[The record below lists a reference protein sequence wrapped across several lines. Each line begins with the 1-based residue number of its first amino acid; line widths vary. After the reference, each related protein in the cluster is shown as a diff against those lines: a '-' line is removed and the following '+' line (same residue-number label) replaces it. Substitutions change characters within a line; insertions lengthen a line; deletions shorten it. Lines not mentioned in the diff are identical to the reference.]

1 MHNRQEQT
9 LTSLLLKRQF
19 GPGRKPYCSRDISQQ
34 SSRVIDSWA
43 EGDSLKRCSATY
55 CQLTPPPRSTI
66 AAAFSPDGK
75 LVASTHGDH
84 TVKVI
89 CVRTGKCLQTLTGHR
104 RTPWVVRFHP
114 SSSSLLASG
123 SLDYEVR
130 LWNAHTA
137 ECINVHNFGRP
148 IASLAFHIEGDALA
162 VASGH
167 KLYMWQYTRQQQ
179 GEEGAP
185 AVALKT
191 RRSLRAVHFH
201 PLGLPL
207 VLTAEVNDVS
217 EPVTLPHGHPPPP
230 PTQASASLPQSAAY
244 QGPVHAELPRQLS
257 VEAAGISQDHTS
269 SNAQQDDDDWPVQRP
284 PHRRLS
290 EVFRALMQEEREE
303 ELLAQLESSA
313 SQQAS
318 QMHSSASRQI
328 LGMTGY
334 SHGHSIRQHD
344 HVPTQSQS
352 LSHRASG
359 GFGSLPHPPVP
370 IRQLRPRSRPRSFHP
385 LRHSI
390 AGDALASSSTP
401 TMQQMPTPFDNPA
414 VGSHPSASSSG
425 MPDAASTEQD
435 SGRENPIQQRAQAW
449 AQQRQRE
456 SSVLSQ
462 HDSSELEPVIRT
474 HSGLADLSG
483 FSIRLQGLH
492 TSSQPAHDWSP
503 YQSPQRLSR
512 RQSEPPRSGE
522 DEWPVLGTPPVTLQ
536 LPPLTS
542 PGHLLPPSPGNP
554 SGQPTGQQLPGSQA
568 AVGFG
573 WAANLARG
581 AEWMGEAT
589 GLRFLTRPF
598 SRTVAGMTGVS
609 MTAAATDQTAASSS
623 DAACSSRDAQHS
635 GDDETQTLERAA
647 SLSQQVSASAP
658 SNGSMSYR
666 ERLLAGSA
674 ASTSEQTN
682 GQASEQSMA
691 RVSPSQLPSEG
702 SQTGF
707 PTQQELQSTLART
720 SAAASASS
728 APAGSP
734 SSSASAAPAVS
745 ALTLGPTS
753 LDGQS
758 RRQTQP
764 PSGSTTPAGRRFS
777 ADLVQGS
784 LSNTPQPIPV
794 LTQAATA
801 PHQMRS
807 AQAAVGTQT
816 GLHVGTQL
824 GAQSSPAPAALGFMT
839 WPAQLAAD
847 PQGMAPLPPSMLNMG
862 WEYPAQLL
870 QGPDPEPAAR
880 HRVAR
885 DDAGQ
890 QPNHVV
896 AVRASAAAANIIGTE
911 QPCRVRL
918 RLWHCSAAD
927 PTAALEVPSLT
938 IPDAVLCSEMGVH
951 FSACGRYLA
960 ACVACQ
966 AGHLHD
972 LTSDAAGIIYEVRVY
987 SLEAASLGQV
997 LHAKQIR
1004 AAHCLTSVQF
1014 SPTSEHL
1021 LLAYGRRH
1029 ISLLRSLVPDG
1040 TSSIIPVHTILE
1052 VYRVSDMSLV
1062 RVLPSAEDEVNAA
1075 AFHPHA
1081 GGGLAYGTKE
1091 GKLRILRHDPRP
1103 EARTLATCQQPRG
1116 LEDEL
1121 REAESI
1127 YEDDVMM

>member
-19 GPGRKPYCSRDISQQ
+19 GPCRKPYCSRDISQQ

-89 CVRTGKCLQTLTGHR
+89 CVRTGKCLQILTGHR

-217 EPVTLPHGHPPPP
+217 APVTLPHGHPPPP
-230 PTQASASLPQSAAY
+230 TPQASAPLPRSAGY
-244 QGPVHAELPRQLS
+244 QGPVHADLPRQLS

-269 SNAQQDDDDWPVQRP
+269 SHAQQDDDDWPIQRP

-303 ELLAQLESSA
+303 ELLAQLES
-313 SQQAS
+313 
-318 QMHSSASRQI
+318 
-328 LGMTGY
+328 
-334 SHGHSIRQHD
+334 
-344 HVPTQSQS
+344 
-352 LSHRASG
+352 
-359 GFGSLPHPPVP
+359 
-370 IRQLRPRSRPRSFHP
+370 QLRPRSRPRSFHP

-401 TMQQMPTPFDNPA
+401 IMQQMSTPFDNPD

-462 HDSSELEPVIRT
+462 HDST
-474 HSGLADLSG
+474 
-483 FSIRLQGLH
+483 
-492 TSSQPAHDWSP
+492 HDWSP
-503 YQSPQRLSR
+503 YQSPRRLSR
-512 RQSEPPRSGE
+512 RQSEPSRSGE
-522 DEWPVLGTPPVTLQ
+522 DEWPALGTPPVTLH
-536 LPPLTS
+536 LPLTS
-542 PGHLLPPSPGNP
+542 PRRLPAPSPGNP
-554 SGQPTGQQLPGSQA
+554 PGQST
-568 AVGFG
+568 
-573 WAANLARG
+573 
-581 AEWMGEAT
+581 
-589 GLRFLTRPF
+589 
-598 SRTVAGMTGVS
+598 
-609 MTAAATDQTAASSS
+609 
-623 DAACSSRDAQHS
+623 
-635 GDDETQTLERAA
+635 
-647 SLSQQVSASAP
+647 
-658 SNGSMSYR
+658 
-666 ERLLAGSA
+666 GSA
-674 ASTSEQTN
+674 TTTSWQTN
-682 GQASEQSMA
+682 GQASGRSMP
-691 RVSPSQLPSEG
+691 RVSPSQPPSEG
-702 SQTGF
+702 SQIGF
-707 PTQQELQSTLART
+707 PTQQELQALQSTLERQSSA
-720 SAAASASS
+720 SAAASVSS
-728 APAGSP
+728 APAGSLLA
-734 SSSASAAPAVS
+734 SASAAPAVS

-758 RRQTQP
+758 RRQIQP
-764 PSGSTTPAGRRFS
+764 PSGSTTPSGRRSS
-777 ADLVQGS
+777 ADLAQGS
-784 LSNTPQPIPV
+784 LSNAPQPIPV

-801 PHQMRS
+801 PRQARG

-847 PQGMAPLPPSMLNMG
+847 PQGMAALPPSMLNMG

-918 RLWHCSAAD
+918 RLWHCCAAD

-972 LTSDAAGIIYEVRVY
+972 LIPDAAGIIYEVRVY
-987 SLEAASLGQV
+987 SLEAASLGHV

-1081 GGGLAYGTKE
+1081 GEGLAYGTKE

-1127 YEDDVMM
+1127 YEDDIVM